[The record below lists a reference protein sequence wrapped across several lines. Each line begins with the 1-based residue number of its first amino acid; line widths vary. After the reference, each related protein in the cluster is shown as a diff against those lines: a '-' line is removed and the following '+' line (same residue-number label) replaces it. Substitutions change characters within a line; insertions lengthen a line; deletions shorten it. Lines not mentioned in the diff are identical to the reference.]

1 MPEAV
6 STLAPVDTVT
16 TPAGQNAVVTN
27 SDAVA
32 DANVAET
39 TGPGN
44 ATLDATGVDGS
55 GLDVTTGI
63 DASAIGSGAPDGLA
77 HSAADLAAST
87 GQVDTVTGM
96 FDSAR
101 EFLNV
106 GGPVV
111 MILAVL
117 SLVGMTIILA
127 KLMQYSANRVGRH
140 GKAEKALLLWL
151 GGNRAEAYSLIR
163 DHRSPASQVLA
174 HAMRGIQH
182 ASATEAQ
189 VREDIERICLEIL
202 DGLKSWLRAL
212 DAIAQVSPLL
222 GLFGTVI
229 GMIEAFQSL
238 QSAGASVDPSAL
250 AGGIWVALMTT
261 AVGLAVA
268 IPASLVST
276 WLEGRID
283 GERVAM
289 ERFLTGFFTGRVT
302 EFEPV
307 AAVADIRERLVH
319 AG

>member
-1 MPEAV
+1 MPEPV
-6 STLAPVDTVT
+6 LTLAQAGGAV
-16 TPAGQNAVVTN
+16 TPAGQSDVLPSVETVVDGT
-27 SDAVA
+27 AA
-32 DANVAET
+32 DA
-39 TGPGN
+39 
-44 ATLDATGVDGS
+44 ATAAPITDGAGLDGS
-55 GLDVTTGI
+55 GLDMSVV
-63 DASAIGSGAPDGLA
+63 DAPGVASDAMAGMA
-77 HSAADLAAST
+77 HSAADMAAPAS
-87 GQVDTVTGM
+87 QLDTVAGM
-96 FDSAR
+96 FDGAR
-101 EFLNV
+101 EFLVV

-117 SLVGMTIILA
+117 SLVGLTIILA
-127 KLMQYSANRVGRH
+127 KLMQYSASRVGRH
-140 GKAEKALLLWL
+140 GKAEQALLLWL
-151 GGNRAEAYSLIR
+151 GGKRSDAYDIIRNHRA
-163 DHRSPASQVLA
+163 PASQVLA

-189 VREDIERICLEIL
+189 VREDIERICMEIL

-302 EFEPV
+302 EFEPA